1 MEAWLLNASV
11 LPGVE
16 EAGPSPPS
24 PALRLSLPSLTL
36 GSQTGWRG
44 WCQPRVWGSGCR
56 GKEPEWRRA
65 RARVAISLG
74 GCAQRRWQA
83 GAMLRLAWPWE
94 AVWGPLESAGRGQR
108 WEVASCPGHSGTC
121 RNLPQ
126 PTAHASTPFPETARP
141 TPGLAGGSGP
151 WAAGVGVRHEAGM
164 WQPRGAGVPSVGPLS
179 VCPCSSDQEEGQQE
193 SGGGGGTPRWPPA
206 HPHTQVSP
214 LSLCPVVPRPA
225 GDGCHGNP
233 LLLRARLCIRI
244 SR

>member
-1 MEAWLLNASV
+1 MPAHCQLWRRQAPAP
-11 LPGVE
+11 LPL
-16 EAGPSPPS
+16 PSDCHS
-24 PALRLSLPSLTL
+24 PATPWAARQA
-36 GSQTGWRG
+36 GGGR
-44 WCQPRVWGSGCR
+44 CQPQVWGWGCR
-56 GKEPEWRRA
+56 GKEPEWRA
-65 RARVAISLG
+65 RACVAISLG

-83 GAMLRLAWPWE
+83 GCHAQACLALGSS
-94 AVWGPLESAGRGQR
+94 VGTLESAGRGQR

-126 PTAHASTPFPETARP
+126 PTLAHPFPETARP
-141 TPGLAGGSGP
+141 TPGLAGCSGHL
-151 WAAGVGVRHEAGM
+151 AAGVGVRHEAGM

-233 LLLRARLCIRI
+233 LLLPAWLCIRI